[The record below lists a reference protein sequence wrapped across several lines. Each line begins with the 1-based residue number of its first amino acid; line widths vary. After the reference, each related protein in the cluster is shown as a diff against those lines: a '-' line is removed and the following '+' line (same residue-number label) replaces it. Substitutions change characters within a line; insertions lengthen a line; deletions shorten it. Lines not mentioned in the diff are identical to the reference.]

1 MGQWIS
7 NNILLPIM
15 YGIVNIGLLFGL
27 VLLVMLTVDKIKEKL
42 YE

>member
-7 NNILLPIM
+7 VNILLPIM
-15 YGIVNIGLLFGL
+15 YGIVDIGLLFGL
-27 VLLVMLTVDKIKEKL
+27 ILLVMLTVDKIREKL

>member
-15 YGIVNIGLLFGL
+15 YGIVDIGLLFGL
-27 VLLVMLTVDKIKEKL
+27 ILLVMLTVDKIREKL